1 MIWPGWHGRT
11 ASRARVDDWRR
22 ERRRLYPCAMLRLC
36 ILAAW
41 LLWNGPA
48 AAQPIKVTYDAAHL
62 DLGRRVL
69 EFQVS
74 RPIATAELVAIG
86 EDGGQLGTG
95 SATFDQPA
103 PGTWLSIRWTQPA
116 DARVMMLKLRVVAA
130 DGSATN
136 VELIPWSVEVA
147 HEDVNFATDSAVIEP
162 AERTK
167 LDASLTSIREIVQR
181 SQKFFKPK
189 LFIAGHTDTV
199 GSLAKNRKLSL
210 ARARA
215 ITIYFRGKGLAI
227 PIAFAGFG
235 EEVPRVKTPDSTAER
250 ANRRADYVIG
260 PAAGAPPF
268 KGPYQKVRATW
279 QALP

>member
-1 MIWPGWHGRT
+1 MRP
-11 ASRARVDDWRR
+11 ARVDDL
-22 ERRRLYPCAMLRLC
+22 EQRRLYPGAMLRLC
-36 ILAAW
+36 IVAACLVW
-41 LLWNGPA
+41 TGPA
-48 AAQPIKVTYDAAHL
+48 AAQPIKVTYDAEHL

-86 EDGGQLGTG
+86 EDGKQLGTG
-95 SATFDQPA
+95 SATFDRPA
-103 PGTWLSIRWTQPA
+103 PRTWLSIRWTQP
-116 DARVMMLKLRVVAA
+116 DDTRVMMLKLRVEAA
-130 DGSATN
+130 DGTATN

-162 AERTK
+162 AERAK
-167 LDASLTSIREIVQR
+167 LDASLTTIREIVQR
-181 SQKFFKPK
+181 SQRFLKPK

-199 GSLAKNRKLSL
+199 GSTAKNRRLSL
-210 ARARA
+210 DRARA
-215 ITIYFRGKGLAI
+215 IASYFRGKGLTI

-235 EEVPRVKTPDSTAER
+235 EEVPKVKTPDSTDAR

-268 KGPYQKVRATW
+268 KGPYKKVRTTW
-279 QALP
+279 RALP

>member
-1 MIWPGWHGRT
+1 MTW
-11 ASRARVDDWRR
+11 
-22 ERRRLYPCAMLRLC
+22 ERRPLYPGAMLRLF
-36 ILAAW
+36 IVAACLGW
-41 LLWNGPA
+41 AGSA

-86 EDGGQLGTG
+86 EDGKQLGTG
-95 SATFDQPA
+95 SATFDRPA
-103 PGTWLSIRWTQPA
+103 PRTWLAIRWTQPA
-116 DARVMMLKLRVVAA
+116 DTRVMILKLRVEAT
-130 DGSATN
+130 DGTATN
-136 VELIPWSVEVA
+136 VELIPWSVEVE

-162 AERTK
+162 AERAK

-181 SQKFFKPK
+181 SQKFFAPK

-199 GSLAKNRKLSL
+199 GTAAKNRKLSL
-210 ARARA
+210 DRARA
-215 ITIYFRGKGLAI
+215 IASYFRGKGLTI
-227 PIAFAGFG
+227 PIAFAGYG
-235 EEVPRVKTPDSTAER
+235 EEVLRVKTPDSTDER

-268 KGPYQKVRATW
+268 KGPYLKARASW
-279 QALP
+279 RALP